1 MADDTS
7 TALRIAARVVPA
19 IRPEHTSPLTPP
31 PIGVTLEHLS
41 HRWHRHHV
49 RPTCSRSGNTA
60 ALARLIDPIDIIDY
74 GHDQVELI
82 AAQRSLEHQAKI
94 LALVAIGWTPEP

>member
-1 MADDTS
+1 MDNTS
-7 TALRIAARVVPA
+7 TALALAARIV
-19 IRPEHTSPLTPP
+19 RSTGREHTSPPTQPTFGASLRN
-31 PIGVTLEHLS
+31 LE

-49 RPTCSRSGNTA
+49 RPTCSRSGNTS

-74 GHDQVELI
+74 GHDQVQLT
-82 AAQRSLEHQAKI
+82 ATQRSLEHQAKI